1 MSDPALDLETV
12 IRRDRPPETLGSI
25 QIDTIDDGTRVTLSF
40 GDDRDVTYA
49 VLSPTEAKTIATALK
64 ETAVDAEAAAIV
76 EEQANE

>member
-1 MSDPALDLETV
+1 MSEPALDLETV

-49 VLSPTEAKTIATALK
+49 VLSPEEAKTIATALK
-64 ETAVDAEAAAIV
+64 KAAVDAEAAAIV
-76 EEQANE
+76 EEHTNE